1 MLFSKLNIFIFF
13 AIVVHNSQI
22 LMKHFQNVSNFYVK
36 DQNTLKLIPNL
47 PVISQ
52 KNIADFSDN
61 DFREIR
67 KQLDKQKLETRKNP
81 Y

>member
-1 MLFSKLNIFIFF
+1 
-13 AIVVHNSQI
+13 
-22 LMKHFQNVSNFYVK
+22 MKHFQNVSNFYVK
-36 DQNTLKLIPNL
+36 DQNILKLIPKL

-61 DFREIR
+61 YFREIR

-81 Y
+81 F